1 MAARDPEDGLR
12 KTSNENAGTKDN
24 ESESPPA
31 KDGGQRRWNVENH
44 WGFSLEG
51 IFGLAL
57 KFFKGIIQFKV
68 NRKHFLCLVNCVTN
82 KSF

>member
-12 KTSNENAGTKDN
+12 KAPKDENAVTKDN

-31 KDGGQRRWNVENH
+31 KDSGQRRWNVENH

-57 KFFKGIIQFKV
+57 KFFKGIIRFKV
-68 NRKHFLCLVNCVTN
+68 NRIGSI
-82 KSF
+82 SFAL